1 MLIFEIKCCWQKKIV
16 FSPSS
21 ELPSSDYADDED
33 DNDDEQDVD
42 SEGKEDAQKKPRPS
56 WTVVCS
62 TEEEWQQL
70 AESFK
75 KSKHKDEKML
85 YETLS
90 VDFVP
95 EIGKMIEAKVLGCTL
110 CVGIYESL
118 RFFGTLFFIIM
129 NKQCIHV
136 DLNMWCL
143 EQNVYHGQLV
153 FLNFSQLFQP
163 ISK

>member
-1 MLIFEIKCCWQKKIV
+1 MTGML
-16 FSPSS
+16 SPSS
-21 ELPSSDYADDED
+21 EHPSSDYADDED
-33 DNDDEQDVD
+33 ENDEDQEVA
-42 SEGKEDAQKKPRPS
+42 SEGKEEQQKQDCPL

-95 EIGKMIEAKVLGCTL
+95 EIGKMIEAKVWLLAL
-110 CVGIYESL
+110 C
-118 RFFGTLFFIIM
+118 
-129 NKQCIHV
+129 C
-136 DLNMWCL
+136 
-143 EQNVYHGQLV
+143 
-153 FLNFSQLFQP
+153 FL
-163 ISK
+163 IRKD

>member
-1 MLIFEIKCCWQKKIV
+1 MVIFEIQCSSQKFCFF

-33 DNDDEQDVD
+33 DNDDEQEVD
-42 SEGKEDAQKKPRPS
+42 SEGKEDTQKKPRPS

-95 EIGKMIEAKVLGCTL
+95 EIGKMIEAKVLKC
-110 CVGIYESL
+110 
-118 RFFGTLFFIIM
+118 
-129 NKQCIHV
+129 
-136 DLNMWCL
+136 
-143 EQNVYHGQLV
+143 EQYVA
-153 FLNFSQLFQP
+153 F
-163 ISK
+163 

>member
-1 MLIFEIKCCWQKKIV
+1 MLLALEQLALNTKEVWKETFLCLYIV
-16 FSPSS
+16 VHKSFVLSPSS

-33 DNDDEQDVD
+33 DNDDEVD
-42 SEGKEDAQKKPRPS
+42 SEGKEDALKKPRPS

-95 EIGKMIEAKVLGCTL
+95 EIGKMIEAKVLKCKLYVAFWESCSLFGAL
-110 CVGIYESL
+110 IY
-118 RFFGTLFFIIM
+118 
-129 NKQCIHV
+129 
-136 DLNMWCL
+136 
-143 EQNVYHGQLV
+143 
-153 FLNFSQLFQP
+153 
-163 ISK
+163 

>member
-1 MLIFEIKCCWQKKIV
+1 MTCIL
-16 FSPSS
+16 SPSS
-21 ELPSSDYADDED
+21 EHPSSDYADDED
-33 DNDDEQDVD
+33 ENDEDQEVA
-42 SEGKEDAQKKPRPS
+42 SEGKEEQQKQDCPL

-95 EIGKMIEAKVLGCTL
+95 EIGKMIEAKVQLLAL
-110 CVGIYESL
+110 C
-118 RFFGTLFFIIM
+118 
-129 NKQCIHV
+129 C
-136 DLNMWCL
+136 
-143 EQNVYHGQLV
+143 
-153 FLNFSQLFQP
+153 FSVR
-163 ISK
+163 KD

>member
-1 MLIFEIKCCWQKKIV
+1 MHEVSYTENSEVTIFV
-16 FSPSS
+16 RYS
-21 ELPSSDYADDED
+21 EHPSSDYSDDDD
-33 DNDDEQDVD
+33 DNEEEQD
-42 SEGKEDAQKKPRPS
+42 EGSDDKEDQEEKDRPL

-95 EIGKMIEAKVLGCTL
+95 EIGKMIEAKVIKLL
-110 CVGIYESL
+110 A
-118 RFFGTLFFIIM
+118 
-129 NKQCIHV
+129 
-136 DLNMWCL
+136 LN
-143 EQNVYHGQLV
+143 V
-153 FLNFSQLFQP
+153 
-163 ISK
+163 

>member
-1 MLIFEIKCCWQKKIV
+1 MTGIL
-16 FSPSS
+16 SPSS
-21 ELPSSDYADDED
+21 EHPSSDYADDED
-33 DNDDEQDVD
+33 ENDEDQEVA
-42 SEGKEDAQKKPRPS
+42 SEGKEEQQKQDCPL

-95 EIGKMIEAKVLGCTL
+95 EIGKMIEAKVWLLALCCFLIRKDCLHVAMTSYLLIKDTDCT
-110 CVGIYESL
+110 
-118 RFFGTLFFIIM
+118 
-129 NKQCIHV
+129 CIA
-136 DLNMWCL
+136 DYNDTSAWRD
-143 EQNVYHGQLV
+143 
-153 FLNFSQLFQP
+153 
-163 ISK
+163 K

>member
-1 MLIFEIKCCWQKKIV
+1 MILIQLHFI

-33 DNDDEQDVD
+33 DEEEQEVD
-42 SEGKEDAQKKPRPS
+42 SEGKEDIGKKQRPS

-85 YETLS
+85 FETLS

-95 EIGKMIEAKVLGCTL
+95 EIGKMIEAKVND
-110 CVGIYESL
+110 VY
-118 RFFGTLFFIIM
+118 
-129 NKQCIHV
+129 V
-136 DLNMWCL
+136 D
-143 EQNVYHGQLV
+143 
-153 FLNFSQLFQP
+153 
-163 ISK
+163 I

>member
-1 MLIFEIKCCWQKKIV
+1 M
-16 FSPSS
+16 
-21 ELPSSDYADDED
+21 
-33 DNDDEQDVD
+33 
-42 SEGKEDAQKKPRPS
+42 QKKPRPS

-95 EIGKMIEAKVLGCTL
+95 EIGKMIEAKVLVCMFF
-110 CVGIYESL
+110 VGIY
-118 RFFGTLFFIIM
+118 
-129 NKQCIHV
+129 
-136 DLNMWCL
+136 
-143 EQNVYHGQLV
+143 NVRKPGFLWGLV
-153 FLNFSQLFQP
+153 FLLL
-163 ISK
+163 

>member
-1 MLIFEIKCCWQKKIV
+1 MLCFVC
-16 FSPSS
+16 SPSS

-33 DNDDEQDVD
+33 ENDDEQEID
-42 SEGKEDAQKKPRPS
+42 SEGKEDMQKKPRPS

-95 EIGKMIEAKVLGCTL
+95 EIGKMIEAKVHRMYTL
-110 CVGIYESL
+110 YSIFVYL
-118 RFFGTLFFIIM
+118 YTL
-129 NKQCIHV
+129 
-136 DLNMWCL
+136 
-143 EQNVYHGQLV
+143 
-153 FLNFSQLFQP
+153 
-163 ISK
+163 

>member
-1 MLIFEIKCCWQKKIV
+1 MTGIL
-16 FSPSS
+16 SPSS
-21 ELPSSDYADDED
+21 EHPSSDYADDED
-33 DNDDEQDVD
+33 ENDEDQEVA
-42 SEGKEDAQKKPRPS
+42 SEGKEEQQKQDHPL

-95 EIGKMIEAKVLGCTL
+95 EIGKMIEAKVKLLALCCFLVRKDRLHVAMMSYLLIKGTDCT
-110 CVGIYESL
+110 
-118 RFFGTLFFIIM
+118 
-129 NKQCIHV
+129 CIA
-136 DLNMWCL
+136 D
-143 EQNVYHGQLV
+143 YDDT
-153 FLNFSQLFQP
+153 SA
-163 ISK
+163 

>member
-1 MLIFEIKCCWQKKIV
+1 MAFSQIRFYFHPAWTKQTLLCQFFKSSVVNKDCV

-33 DNDDEQDVD
+33 DNDDEQEVD
-42 SEGKEDAQKKPRPS
+42 SEGKEDTQNKPRPL

-95 EIGKMIEAKVLGCTL
+95 EIGKMIEAKVL
-110 CVGIYESL
+110 V
-118 RFFGTLFFIIM
+118 
-129 NKQCIHV
+129 
-136 DLNMWCL
+136 
-143 EQNVYHGQLV
+143 
-153 FLNFSQLFQP
+153 
-163 ISK
+163 

>member
-1 MLIFEIKCCWQKKIV
+1 MTGML
-16 FSPSS
+16 SPSS
-21 ELPSSDYADDED
+21 EHPSSDYADDED
-33 DNDDEQDVD
+33 ENDEDQEVA
-42 SEGKEDAQKKPRPS
+42 SEGKGEQQKQDCPL

-95 EIGKMIEAKVLGCTL
+95 EIGKMIEAKVQLLAL
-110 CVGIYESL
+110 CC
-118 RFFGTLFFIIM
+118 F
-129 NKQCIHV
+129 
-136 DLNMWCL
+136 
-143 EQNVYHGQLV
+143 LV
-153 FLNFSQLFQP
+153 R
-163 ISK
+163 KD

>member
-1 MLIFEIKCCWQKKIV
+1 MREW
-16 FSPSS
+16 SYTENS
-21 ELPSSDYADDED
+21 ELIIFVPYSEHPSSDYSDDDD
-33 DNDDEQDVD
+33 DNEEEQEEGSDD
-42 SEGKEDAQKKPRPS
+42 KEDQEKKDRPL

-95 EIGKMIEAKVLGCTL
+95 EIGKMIEAKVIKLLALNVWLIRFDKGL
-110 CVGIYESL
+110 YSPPYLHGWIMASL
-118 RFFGTLFFIIM
+118 F
-129 NKQCIHV
+129 
-136 DLNMWCL
+136 
-143 EQNVYHGQLV
+143 LV
-153 FLNFSQLFQP
+153 KWS
-163 ISK
+163 

>member
-1 MLIFEIKCCWQKKIV
+1 MQKK
-16 FSPSS
+16 
-21 ELPSSDYADDED
+21 
-33 DNDDEQDVD
+33 Q
-42 SEGKEDAQKKPRPS
+42 RPT

-95 EIGKMIEAKVLGCTL
+95 EIGKMIEAKV
-110 CVGIYESL
+110 Y
-118 RFFGTLFFIIM
+118 
-129 NKQCIHV
+129 IHV
-136 DLNMWCL
+136 
-143 EQNVYHGQLV
+143 HTV
-153 FLNFSQLFQP
+153 FGSSRL
-163 ISK
+163 IARI

>member
-1 MLIFEIKCCWQKKIV
+1 MREW
-16 FSPSS
+16 SYTENS
-21 ELPSSDYADDED
+21 ELIIFVPYSEHPSSDYSDDDD
-33 DNDDEQDVD
+33 DNEEEQD
-42 SEGKEDAQKKPRPS
+42 EGSDDKEDQEKKDRPL

-95 EIGKMIEAKVLGCTL
+95 EIGKMIEAKVVKFLAL
-110 CVGIYESL
+110 NVRLI
-118 RFFGTLFFIIM
+118 R
-129 NKQCIHV
+129 V
-136 DLNMWCL
+136 DKCL
-143 EQNVYHGQLV
+143 
-153 FLNFSQLFQP
+153 
-163 ISK
+163 

>member
-1 MLIFEIKCCWQKKIV
+1 MTGIL
-16 FSPSS
+16 SPSS
-21 ELPSSDYADDED
+21 EHPSSDYADDED
-33 DNDDEQDVD
+33 ENDEDQEIA
-42 SEGKEDAQKKPRPS
+42 SEGKEEQQKQDRPL

-95 EIGKMIEAKVLGCTL
+95 EIGKMIEAKVWLLAL
-110 CVGIYESL
+110 C
-118 RFFGTLFFIIM
+118 FF
-129 NKQCIHV
+129 
-136 DLNMWCL
+136 
-143 EQNVYHGQLV
+143 LV
-153 FLNFSQLFQP
+153 R
-163 ISK
+163 KD

>member
-1 MLIFEIKCCWQKKIV
+1 MI

-21 ELPSSDYADDED
+21 EHPSSDYADDEGENED
-33 DNDDEQDVD
+33 DQEVA
-42 SEGKEDAQKKPRPS
+42 SEGKEDQEKKDQPL

-95 EIGKMIEAKVLGCTL
+95 EIGKMIEAKV
-110 CVGIYESL
+110 
-118 RFFGTLFFIIM
+118 
-129 NKQCIHV
+129 Q
-136 DLNMWCL
+136 
-143 EQNVYHGQLV
+143 V
-153 FLNFSQLFQP
+153 FAFMFVSEDC
-163 ISK
+163 

>member
-1 MLIFEIKCCWQKKIV
+1 MTGIL
-16 FSPSS
+16 SPSS
-21 ELPSSDYADDED
+21 EHPSSDYADDED
-33 DNDDEQDVD
+33 ENDEDQEVA
-42 SEGKEDAQKKPRPS
+42 SEGKEEQQKQGCPL

-95 EIGKMIEAKVLGCTL
+95 EIGKMIEAKVQLLTL
-110 CVGIYESL
+110 C
-118 RFFGTLFFIIM
+118 
-129 NKQCIHV
+129 C
-136 DLNMWCL
+136 
-143 EQNVYHGQLV
+143 
-153 FLNFSQLFQP
+153 FSVR
-163 ISK
+163 KD